1 LEKHWKNS
9 VPSVFFEKKIGK
21 TLEKYKLP
29 VQFFIRIQEEY
40 YIFPRVSPHND
51 IIAIYDM

>member
-1 LEKHWKNS
+1 
-9 VPSVFFEKKIGK
+9 VFPLYFLKKIGK
-21 TLEKYKLP
+21 TLEKYELP

-40 YIFPRVSPHND
+40 YIFPRVSPHYD